1 VGDLDLCGFNEPLNL
16 IIHMLNAFIDVVINW
31 DIQIA

>member
-16 IIHMLNAFIDVVINW
+16 IHMLNAFIDVVINW